1 MPVCALA
8 IEALCTFM
16 VLSMIRG
23 PFLQSMGHQDISQMR
38 SELQCP
44 PKENRLP
51 EDDEKSTG
59 VVRQYGEQP
68 WYC

>member
-1 MPVCALA
+1 
-8 IEALCTFM
+8 M